1 MQFSKLQRNS
11 RRLGLQKKV
20 LVTSSLL
27 KKDRMVTNLY
37 CSNPGRPSCPIWSQ
51 FGNASRWGLRD
62 FSRHSCTT
70 AVSRPSAQASPGAV
84 ERSLGRSPPQ
94 VDALQPV
101 TQPVIEVPDDSQTA
115 KVGSVYAFL
124 FFIYYM
130 VQRPR
135 CQFFCKVHKLK
146 HKVI

>member
-70 AVSRPSAQASPGAV
+70 AVSPRPLLVLWNVRLAAV
-84 ERSLGRSPPQ
+84 LPRWMRCSRSLNQSLKFRMILKLLRWGQ
-94 VDALQPV
+94 CM
-101 TQPVIEVPDDSQTA
+101 
-115 KVGSVYAFL
+115 L
-124 FFIYYM
+124 FCSLFITWFRDQG
-130 VQRPR
+130 VN
-135 CQFFCKVHKLK
+135 FFARYTS
-146 HKVI
+146 